1 MLLKK
6 LDVKKYKALTA
17 LQSHLEEREELGK
30 TEVVSQNVVPMVQQY
45 KIQVKIIYKSTFDMD
60 DGSKRDLSKFV

>member
-1 MLLKK
+1 M
-6 LDVKKYKALTA
+6 KKYKALTA

-30 TEVVSQNVVPMVQQY
+30 TEVVSQNVVPLVQQY

-60 DGSKRDLSKFV
+60 DGS